1 MASSKKSKN
10 SNKKS
15 PPKPA
20 SKALQKYNHIL
31 KIFGNINRS
40 LSDNRRLSAVEMR
53 SIITSSIYP
62 FYQNKPV
69 KVREIQR
76 KIMGILE
83 QIPPKDIC
91 DVNLLPISSY
101 AIVDWFAIDEH
112 IERIMPDCI
121 YVRVNAGSYGHTSIF
136 NTRNYA
142 YHKSTVRDIID
153 NLRELAEDNSTL
165 EFVGMKK
172 LKAGRPNDGTNE
184 NYFIDFILAI
194 NGRPIDQST
203 PISYKVT
210 SKEGKKQA
218 RRVQDI
224 MTQKMSK
231 LKSEKKRISQA
242 KKRTKE
248 NIEQLREI
256 TKAGR
261 RYKSDAGK
269 FAVSA
274 VKSKIFAQARKLID
288 KDYDRGI
295 ITEAEYK
302 KAIKK
307 LYSNFQG
314 GGEIK

>member
-1 MASSKKSKN
+1 MASPKKGKYN
-10 SNKKS
+10 NKKS

-20 SKALQKYNHIL
+20 SKALNKYNHIL
-31 KIFGNINRS
+31 KIFGSINAK
-40 LSDNRRLSAVEMR
+40 LSNNQRLSAAEMR
-53 SIITSSIYP
+53 SIITTSIYP
-62 FYQNKPV
+62 FYQNKPI

-83 QIPPKDIC
+83 QIPVKDIC
-91 DVNLLPISSY
+91 DVNLLPLSSY
-101 AIVDWFAIDEH
+101 AIIDWFAIDEH

-121 YVRVNAGSYGHTSIF
+121 YVRVNAGSYGYTSIF

-142 YHKSTVRDIID
+142 YHKGTVRDIID

-165 EFVGMKK
+165 EFVGIKK

-184 NYFIDFILAI
+184 NYFIDFILSI
-194 NGRPIDQST
+194 NGRPIDQTT
-203 PISYKVT
+203 PVSYKIT
-210 SKEGKKQA
+210 SKEGRKQA
-218 RRVQDI
+218 RKVQDI
-224 MTQKMSK
+224 MTKKMAK

-248 NIEQLREI
+248 NIQQLREI
-256 TKAGR
+256 SKAGR
-261 RYKSDAGK
+261 RYKTESGK

-274 VKSKIFAQARKLID
+274 VKSKIFTQARKLID
-288 KDYDRGI
+288 KDYERGI

-302 KAIKK
+302 NAIKK
-307 LYSNFQG
+307 LYTNFEG